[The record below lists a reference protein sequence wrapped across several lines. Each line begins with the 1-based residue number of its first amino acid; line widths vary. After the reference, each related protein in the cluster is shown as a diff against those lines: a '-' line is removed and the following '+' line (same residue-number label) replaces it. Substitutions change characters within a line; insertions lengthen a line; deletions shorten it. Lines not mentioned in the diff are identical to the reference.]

1 MLYPPEA
8 ADLLDFQAVKDLAAE
23 HAATRKGRLRLREA
37 TPSADRAAVEPDL
50 LQVDELLRLM
60 ERGHFFPAVAAAEVD
75 DALPMLRIEGAVL
88 TSEQCLAILAQ
99 SQAYANAYRF
109 VLSHAEYAPTLD
121 ALARPFPPEDEV
133 PRLIEGVFER
143 NGLVRSNAS
152 PELSRIRAALAKARV
167 AADRIFYKALRR
179 YEAEGWLG
187 DIRES
192 VSNDRR
198 VLALSASHKN
208 KARGAFH
215 GSSSKNSLVYLEPS
229 ECLEVNAEVG
239 LLIEDERK
247 EVRRILKAL
256 TKALRP
262 FREVIARV
270 DERLTDWDSLAAR
283 ARFARAEGGVLP
295 QWSDEVIYV
304 EQGVNPV
311 LRKVQREKGRGIVP
325 LDVRLDLDHRLLLI
339 SGPNAGGKS
348 LALKTVGLFQ
358 LMLQSG
364 FLVPAHPRTTMR
376 WFARVMA
383 DIGDAQSVENELS
396 TYSGKLSKMR
406 EILAW
411 CDPETLVLVD
421 EFGSGS
427 DPDLGAALAGVF
439 LREIHQSGATGIF
452 TTHYNSIKALAEELD
467 GAQNANMAFDVES
480 FEPRYTL
487 EMGSPGSSYTFE
499 VAQRVGI
506 PKRLMNEARA
516 ALNEQTHHVDRLLVG
531 LQKQRSALD
540 RARGELDQRLRDLEE
555 LKADQSKRI
564 AKLEDKLAKAAEANA
579 SGTDR
584 LMWGRRLEQLS
595 AAWSKAK
602 SKKGKDEVIE
612 RATKLFAERNG
623 VEKKATQRKETAK
636 QAEVRQKLEA
646 ALAMP
651 VKIGDKVKIVG
662 GGRQQ
667 GEVLE
672 IRRDKFLV
680 RLGGVLSTWVDRKQ
694 FVHWGV
700 DL

>member
-23 HAATRKGRLRLREA
+23 HAATRKGRLRLRDA
-37 TPSADRAAVEPDL
+37 VPTADRAAMEPEL

-99 SQAYANAYRF
+99 AQAYANAYRF
-109 VLSHAEYAPTLD
+109 VLTHAEFAPTLE
-121 ALARPFPPEDEV
+121 ALARPFPPEEEV

-152 PELSRIRAALAKARV
+152 PELARIRTDLAKARV
-167 AADRIFYKALRR
+167 AADKLLYKVLRR

-215 GSSSKNSLVYLEPS
+215 GSSAKNSLVYLEPS

-311 LRKVQREKGRGIVP
+311 LRKVQREKGRGVVP
-325 LDVRLDLDHRLLLI
+325 LNVRLDPDHRLLLI

-467 GAQNANMAFDVES
+467 AAQNANMAFDVQS

-487 EMGSPGSSYTFE
+487 ELGSPGSSYTFE

-506 PKRLMNEARA
+506 PKRLMSEARA
-516 ALNEQTHHVDRLLVG
+516 ALNEQTHHVDCLLVG

-540 RARGELDQRLRDLEE
+540 RARNELDQRLKDLEA

-584 LMWGRRLEQLS
+584 LMWGKRLEQLS
-595 AAWSKAK
+595 ASWAKAK
-602 SKKGKDEVIE
+602 SKKAKDEVIE

-623 VEKKATQRKETAK
+623 VEKKASQRKETAK
-636 QAEVRQKLEA
+636 QAEARQKLEA
-646 ALAMP
+646 ALAIP

-672 IRRDKFLV
+672 VRRDKFLV
-680 RLGGVLSTWVDRKQ
+680 RLGGVLSTWVERKQ

>member
-23 HAATRKGRLRLREA
+23 HAATRKGRLRLRDA
-37 TPSADRAAVEPDL
+37 VPTADRAAMEPEL

-99 SQAYANAYRF
+99 AQAYANAYRF
-109 VLSHAEYAPTLD
+109 VLTHAEFAPTLE

-152 PELSRIRAALAKARV
+152 PELARIRADLAKARV
-167 AADRIFYKALRR
+167 AADKLFYKVLRR

-198 VLALSASHKN
+198 VLALSSSHKN

-215 GSSSKNSLVYLEPS
+215 GSSAKNSLVYLEPS

-262 FREVIARV
+262 HREVIARV

-311 LRKVQREKGRGIVP
+311 LRKVQREKGRGVVP
-325 LDVRLDLDHRLLLI
+325 LNVRLDPDHRLLLI

-467 GAQNANMAFDVES
+467 AAQNANMAFDVQS

-487 EMGSPGSSYTFE
+487 ELGSPGSSYTFE

-506 PKRLMNEARA
+506 PKRLMSEARA

-540 RARGELDQRLRDLEE
+540 RARNELDQRLKDLEA

-584 LMWGRRLEQLS
+584 LMWGKRLEQLS
-595 AAWSKAK
+595 ASWAKAK
-602 SKKGKDEVIE
+602 SKKAKDEVIE

-623 VEKKATQRKETAK
+623 VEKKASQRKETAK
-636 QAEVRQKLEA
+636 QIEARQKLEA

-672 IRRDKFLV
+672 VRRDKFLV
-680 RLGGVLSTWVDRKQ
+680 RLGGVLSTWVERKQ

>member
-8 ADLLDFQAVKDLAAE
+8 ADLLDFQAVKDMAAE
-23 HAATRKGRLRLREA
+23 HAATRKGRLMLREA
-37 TPSADRAAVEPDL
+37 QPRSERSSIEPEL

-60 ERGHFFPAVAAAEVD
+60 ERGHFFPAVAATEVD

-88 TSEQCLAILAQ
+88 TSEQCLAIHAQ
-99 SQAYANAYRF
+99 FQAYASAYRF
-109 VLSHAEYAPTLD
+109 IMLHAEFAPTLEVYV
-121 ALARPFPPEDEV
+121 RPFPPEEEV
-133 PRLIEGVFER
+133 TRLIEGVFER
-143 NGLVRSNAS
+143 NGQVRSNAS
-152 PELSRIRAALAKARV
+152 PELSRIRSSLARARV
-167 AADRIFYKALRR
+167 AADRLFYKVLKR

-187 DIRES
+187 DVRES

-198 VLALSASHKN
+198 VLALSAAHKN

-215 GSSSKNSLVYLEPS
+215 GSSAKNSLVYLEPS

-239 LLIEDERK
+239 LLMEDERK

-256 TKALRP
+256 TRSLRP
-262 FREVIARV
+262 FREEIARV
-270 DERLTDWDSLAAR
+270 DERLTAWDSLAAR
-283 ARFARAEGGVLP
+283 SRFARAEGGILP
-295 QWSDEVIYV
+295 QWSEDVIYV
-304 EQGVNPV
+304 EQGVNPA
-311 LRKVQREKGRGIVP
+311 LRKAQREKGRPVVP
-325 LDVRLDLDHRLLLI
+325 LNVRLDPDHRLLLI

-376 WFARVMA
+376 WFERIMA

-396 TYSGKLSKMR
+396 TYSGKLTKMR

-411 CDPETLVLVD
+411 CDPATLVLVD

-439 LREIHQSGATGIF
+439 LQEIHRSGATGIF
-452 TTHYNSIKALAEELD
+452 TTHYNSIKALAEDLD

-480 FEPRYTL
+480 FEPRYRL

-506 PKRLMNEARA
+506 PKRLMQEARA
-516 ALNEQTHHVDRLLVG
+516 ALQDQTLHVDRLLVG
-531 LQKQRSALD
+531 LQKQRSSLERD
-540 RARGELDQRLRDLEE
+540 RSDLDQKLRDLEA

-564 AKLEDKLAKAAEANA
+564 NKLEEKLAKAAEANA
-579 SGTDR
+579 TGTDR
-584 LMWGRRLEQLS
+584 LMWGKRLEQLS
-595 AAWSKAK
+595 AAWAKAK
-602 SKKGKDEVIE
+602 TKKSKDEVIE
-612 RATKLFAERNG
+612 RATILFAERSG
-623 VEKKATQRKETAK
+623 IEKKSSQRKETAK
-636 QAEVRQKLEA
+636 QSASRQRLEA
-646 ALAMP
+646 ALLMP
-651 VKIGDKVKIVG
+651 VRIGDKVKIVG

-672 IRRDKFLV
+672 VRRDKFMV
-680 RLGGVLSTWVDRKQ
+680 RLGGVLSTWVERKQ
-694 FVHWGV
+694 FVHWEV

>member
-23 HAATRKGRLRLREA
+23 HAATRKGRLRLRDA
-37 TPSADRAAVEPDL
+37 VPTADRAAMEPEL

-99 SQAYANAYRF
+99 AQAYANAYRF
-109 VLSHAEYAPTLD
+109 VLTHAEFAPTLE

-152 PELSRIRAALAKARV
+152 PELARIRADLAKARV
-167 AADRIFYKALRR
+167 AADKLFYKVLRR

-215 GSSSKNSLVYLEPS
+215 GSSAKNSLVYLEPS

-311 LRKVQREKGRGIVP
+311 LRKVQREKGRGVVP
-325 LDVRLDLDHRLLLI
+325 LHVRLDPDHRLLLI

-467 GAQNANMAFDVES
+467 AAQNANMAFDVQS

-487 EMGSPGSSYTFE
+487 ELGSPGSSYTFE

-540 RARGELDQRLRDLEE
+540 RARNELDQRLKDLEA

-584 LMWGRRLEQLS
+584 LMWGKRLEQLS
-595 AAWSKAK
+595 ASWAKAK
-602 SKKGKDEVIE
+602 SKKAKDEVIE

-623 VEKKATQRKETAK
+623 VEKKASQRKETAK
-636 QAEVRQKLEA
+636 QAESRQKLEA
-646 ALAMP
+646 ALAIP

-672 IRRDKFLV
+672 VRRDKFLV
-680 RLGGVLSTWVDRKQ
+680 RLGGVLSTWVERKQ
-694 FVHWGV
+694 FVHWSV

>member
-23 HAATRKGRLRLREA
+23 HAATRKGRRRLREA

-584 LMWGRRLEQLS
+584 LMWGKRLEQLS

>member
-584 LMWGRRLEQLS
+584 LMWGKRLEQLS

>member
-1 MLYPPEA
+1 
-8 ADLLDFQAVKDLAAE
+8 
-23 HAATRKGRLRLREA
+23 
-37 TPSADRAAVEPDL
+37 
-50 LQVDELLRLM
+50 
-60 ERGHFFPAVAAAEVD
+60 
-75 DALPMLRIEGAVL
+75 
-88 TSEQCLAILAQ
+88 
-99 SQAYANAYRF
+99 
-109 VLSHAEYAPTLD
+109 
-121 ALARPFPPEDEV
+121 
-133 PRLIEGVFER
+133 
-143 NGLVRSNAS
+143 
-152 PELSRIRAALAKARV
+152 
-167 AADRIFYKALRR
+167 
-179 YEAEGWLG
+179 
-187 DIRES
+187 
-192 VSNDRR
+192 
-198 VLALSASHKN
+198 
-208 KARGAFH
+208 
-215 GSSSKNSLVYLEPS
+215 
-229 ECLEVNAEVG
+229 
-239 LLIEDERK
+239 
-247 EVRRILKAL
+247 
-256 TKALRP
+256 
-262 FREVIARV
+262 
-270 DERLTDWDSLAAR
+270 
-283 ARFARAEGGVLP
+283 
-295 QWSDEVIYV
+295 
-304 EQGVNPV
+304 
-311 LRKVQREKGRGIVP
+311 
-325 LDVRLDLDHRLLLI
+325 VRLDPDHRLLLI

-376 WFARVMA
+376 WFARIMA

-467 GAQNANMAFDVES
+467 GAQNANMAFDVQS

-487 EMGSPGSSYTFE
+487 ELGSPGSSYTFE

-506 PKRLMNEARA
+506 PKRLMNEARS

-540 RARGELDQRLRDLEE
+540 RARNELDQRLKDLEA

-584 LMWGRRLEQLS
+584 LMWGKRLEQLS
-595 AAWSKAK
+595 ASWAKAK

-623 VEKKATQRKETAK
+623 AEKKASQRKETAK
-636 QAEVRQKLEA
+636 QVEARHKLEA

-651 VKIGDKVKIVG
+651 VKVGDKVKIVG